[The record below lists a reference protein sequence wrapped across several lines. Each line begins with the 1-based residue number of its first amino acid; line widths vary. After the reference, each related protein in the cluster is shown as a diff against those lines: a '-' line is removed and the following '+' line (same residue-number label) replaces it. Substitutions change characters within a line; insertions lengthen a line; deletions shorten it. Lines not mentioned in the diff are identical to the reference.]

1 MTPFKR
7 TVLSSITL
15 ALLGISSAQAADTQA
30 AALAALPP
38 PLRQVPGACHAAGG
52 PCPCAATAALATFRV
67 LPPPRPF
74 NTSPLPA

>member
-30 AALAALPP
+30 LEKRIKELES
-38 PLRQVPGACHAAGG
+38 
-52 PCPCAATAALATFRV
+52 RV
-67 LPPPRPF
+67 EKLDRANAF
-74 NTSPLPA
+74 